1 MNYTVQKALFTKK
14 EAALYLSRSASTI
27 DRLRNEGKL
36 LWVKVRG
43 SIMFRRKDLEAYV
56 EALS

>member
-1 MNYTVQKALFTKK
+1 MNHNVQKALFTKK
-14 EAALYLSRSASTI
+14 EAALYLSRSSSTI

-36 LWVKVRG
+36 RWGKVRG